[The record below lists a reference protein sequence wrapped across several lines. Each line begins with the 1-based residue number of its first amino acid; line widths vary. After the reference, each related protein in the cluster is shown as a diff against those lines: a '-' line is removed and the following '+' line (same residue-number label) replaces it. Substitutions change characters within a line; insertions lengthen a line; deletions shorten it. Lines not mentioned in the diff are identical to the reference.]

1 MFQPVPFSGAPEQQ
15 QNSEPHVK
23 SSLFPVTPAK
33 SNLNPRPLEFGN
45 KSVSMSK
52 GATKDVIDVSSID
65 IDFMDRN
72 SSNLENVVKPPSNFC
87 SERKVFVLL
96 KKNPE

>member
-1 MFQPVPFSGAPEQQ
+1 
-15 QNSEPHVK
+15 
-23 SSLFPVTPAK
+23 
-33 SNLNPRPLEFGN
+33 
-45 KSVSMSK
+45 MSK

-72 SSNLENVVKPPSNFC
+72 SSNLENVGKPPSNFC
-87 SERKVFVLL
+87 SREKVFVSL